1 MKSCARPP
9 HEVNESAKLDKL
21 TGWRRSGGPRN
32 GLVWAYRPGCGRPGD
47 PTSPAPSSATARL
60 DPAPREL
67 IGLELKPDLW
77 IAWSRRSARHDP
89 DYEPAM
95 AAKWGS
101 FRAGGGV
108 TIGTVLGL
116 GR

>member
-1 MKSCARPP
+1 MEAALARIDG
-9 HEVNESAKLDKL
+9 SAMSYDEWLAVGMALHD
-21 TGWRRSGGPRN
+21 WDPGG
-32 GLVWAYRPGCGRPGD
+32 L
-47 PTSPAPSSATARL
+47 
-60 DPAPREL
+60 
-67 IGLELKPDLW
+67 DLW

-89 DYEPAM
+89 GYEPAM